1 MDAKRLE
8 HFRQRLLAELRRHTE
23 NAQHNQAD
31 ALEIAMADEVKDA
44 ADLSFQDVEQEIE
57 YRLSERESSFVSEIK
72 EALRRIEEG
81 RYGICE
87 NCGKPISERRLEAMP
102 TARYDADCQAL
113 IEAQRGPE
121 ETPTL

>member
-8 HFRQRLLAELRRHTE
+8 HFKQKLLAELRRHTE
-23 NAQHNQAD
+23 NAHHNQAD
-31 ALEIAMADEVKDA
+31 ALEIAMVDEVKDA

-57 YRLSERESSFVSEIK
+57 YRLSERESSFVSEIE

>member
-8 HFRQRLLAELRRHTE
+8 HFKQRLLAELRRHTE

-31 ALEIAMADEVKDA
+31 ALEIAMADGVKDA

-57 YRLSERESSFVSEIK
+57 YRLSERESSFVSEIE